1 MGLLGTFIFLMGF
14 SRPLARLCYGRGH
27 YRYSMEFM
35 VLGGTVLAGF
45 LAMTSAVFAGI
56 RRATGI
62 TVKRQNQW
70 PLDVKRTEKWLQWYD
85 SRLARI
91 NDKAEEKIM
100 WAINKYGEEIDDPAV
115 RQVWERQLRDDVM
128 EKVARLRERRTQ
140 CEIQLRQAREI
151 EADPRLA
158 QRNRG
163 HPPLLAGY
171 LYVGEWLF
179 DTMLAWARTHPH
191 FGYESMASNDIP
203 GSVSYED
210 LLGDAPPFGSQVDA
224 RPVSPNLSLPNLLPP
239 NLLASRGD
247 ERNNAIPEPSTPLR
261 SFPAPYIATAL
272 LQQRW
277 QQYAELVQASAPPLS
292 ESQFRSLVHSAP
304 SAPQFPPISEAPG
317 TSPQHQQHTP
327 LGDATTWDPPP
338 YTPTD
343 RDEDEPT
350 QHNSSSTRGSRSEH
364 KTPPITMAN
373 HTD

>member
-62 TVKRQNQW
+62 T
-70 PLDVKRTEKWLQWYD
+70 RTEKWLQWYD

-100 WAINKYGEEIDDPAV
+100 
-115 RQVWERQLRDDVM
+115 QVWERQLRDDVM

-171 LYVGEWLF
+171 LY
-179 DTMLAWARTHPH
+179 DPPH